1 VRRKKQARDN
11 EMMSFKSIITE
22 VESISANE
30 ESVNSSKLMRLAKDV
45 QGKVDRETFD
55 RQPELLSL
63 RQPMPPKQP
72 STTQQTQRPSF
83 ANPVPQNRPIA
94 STSPFHQSSSQVLL
108 N

>member
-1 VRRKKQARDN
+1 MRRKKQARDN

-63 RQPMPPKQP
+63 R
-72 STTQQTQRPSF
+72 
-83 ANPVPQNRPIA
+83 
-94 STSPFHQSSSQVLL
+94 
-108 N
+108 